1 MEGNMNAL
9 DGGLSRLLDLLTV
22 RPNANELLKTLET
35 DLLAKFKLSN
45 AIIFTLDSHNISKE
59 IYSNNLTLEEK
70 NNGGF
75 NSVLASI
82 LPTSNLTSLTDSKL
96 GRSSDDNF
104 LIIPISNGKSLKG
117 FILLELDC
125 AHLSAE
131 DLSLIEIMGKVCA
144 FYLLSELPELK
155 QSNSTEKIA
164 SQLQFSARQLQII
177 NGFVEGKTNHEL
189 AEDLGFSVSTVRHE
203 TMDIFRL
210 LGASDRKEAAKIAQ
224 ERSIV

>member
-1 MEGNMNAL
+1 M
-9 DGGLSRLLDLLTV
+9 LDLLTA

-70 NNGGF
+70 NKGGF

-82 LPTSNLTSLTDSKL
+82 LPTSNLASLTDSKL
-96 GRSSDDNF
+96 GRSSDDDF

-125 AHLSAE
+125 AQLSAE
-131 DLSLIEIMGKVCA
+131 NLSLIEIMGKVCA

>member
-1 MEGNMNAL
+1 MNAL
-9 DGGLSRLLDLLTV
+9 KDGLSRLLDLLTA
-22 RPNANELLKTLET
+22 RPNANELLKGLEN
-35 DLLAKFKLSN
+35 DFLAKFKPSN
-45 AIIFTLDSHNISKE
+45 AIIFTLDSHNLSKE
-59 IYSNNLTLEEK
+59 IYSNNPTLEDK

-82 LPTSNLTSLTDSKL
+82 LPTSNLASLTDSKL
-96 GRSSDDNF
+96 GKSSDDNF

-125 AHLSAE
+125 TQLSAE

-155 QSNSTEKIA
+155 QSNSIEKIA

-210 LGASDRKEAAKIAQ
+210 LGVSDRKEAAKIAQ

>member
-1 MEGNMNAL
+1 MNAL
-9 DGGLSRLLDLLTV
+9 KDGLSRLLDLLTA
-22 RPNANELLKTLET
+22 RPNANELLKGLEN
-35 DLLAKFKLSN
+35 DLLAKFKPSN

-59 IYSNNLTLEEK
+59 IYSNNPTLEDK

-82 LPTSNLTSLTDSKL
+82 LPLSNLTSLTDSKL
-96 GRSSDDNF
+96 GRSSDDDF

-125 AHLSAE
+125 AQLSAE

-155 QSNSTEKIA
+155 QSNSIEKIA

-224 ERSIV
+224 EKSIV

>member
-1 MEGNMNAL
+1 MNAL
-9 DGGLSRLLDLLTV
+9 KDGLSRLLDLLTA
-22 RPNANELLKTLET
+22 RPNANELLKSLEN
-35 DLLAKFKLSN
+35 DLLAKFKISN
-45 AIIFTLDSHNISKE
+45 AIIFTLDSHNTSKE
-59 IYSNNLTLEEK
+59 IYSNNLTLEDK

-82 LPTSNLTSLTDSKL
+82 LPTSNLATLTDSKL
-96 GRSSDDNF
+96 GKSSDDNF

-117 FILLELDC
+117 FILLELAC
-125 AHLSAE
+125 AQLSAE

-155 QSNSTEKIA
+155 QSISIEKIA

>member
-1 MEGNMNAL
+1 MNAL
-9 DGGLSRLLDLLTV
+9 DGGLSRLLDLLTA

-82 LPTSNLTSLTDSKL
+82 LPTSNLASLTDSKL

-125 AHLSAE
+125 AQLSAE

>member
-1 MEGNMNAL
+1 MDAL
-9 DGGLSRLLDLLTV
+9 KDGLSRLLDLLTA

-35 DLLAKFKLSN
+35 DLLAKFKISN

-59 IYSNNLTLEEK
+59 IYSNNLTLENK

-82 LPTSNLTSLTDSKL
+82 LPLSNLTSLTDSKL

-117 FILLELDC
+117 FILLELVC
-125 AHLSAE
+125 AQLSAE

-155 QSNSTEKIA
+155 QSNSIEKIA

>member
-1 MEGNMNAL
+1 M
-9 DGGLSRLLDLLTV
+9 LDLLTA

-82 LPTSNLTSLTDSKL
+82 LPTSNLASLTDSKL
-96 GRSSDDNF
+96 GRSSDDDF

-125 AHLSAE
+125 AQLSAE
-131 DLSLIEIMGKVCA
+131 NLSLIEIMGKVCA
-144 FYLLSELPELK
+144 LYLLSELPELK

>member
-1 MEGNMNAL
+1 LNAL
-9 DGGLSRLLDLLTV
+9 DGGLSRLLDLLTA

-82 LPTSNLTSLTDSKL
+82 LPTSNLASLTDSKL

-104 LIIPISNGKSLKG
+104 LITPISNGKSLKG

-125 AHLSAE
+125 AQLSAE
-131 DLSLIEIMGKVCA
+131 NLSLIEIMGKVCA

>member
-1 MEGNMNAL
+1 L
-9 DGGLSRLLDLLTV
+9 DFLTA
-22 RPNANELLKTLET
+22 RPNANELLKSLET

-45 AIIFTLDSHNISKE
+45 AIIFTLDSHNVSKE

-82 LPTSNLTSLTDSKL
+82 LPTSNLISLTDSKL

-117 FILLELDC
+117 FILLELTC
-125 AHLSAE
+125 AQLSAE

>member
-1 MEGNMNAL
+1 MNSL
-9 DGGLSRLLDLLTV
+9 DGGLSRLLDLLTA

-59 IYSNNLTLEEK
+59 IYSNNLTLEDK

-82 LPTSNLTSLTDSKL
+82 LPTSNLASLTDSKL
-96 GRSSDDNF
+96 GRSSDDDF

-125 AHLSAE
+125 AQLSAE
-131 DLSLIEIMGKVCA
+131 NLSLIEIMGKVCA

>member
-1 MEGNMNAL
+1 M
-9 DGGLSRLLDLLTV
+9 LDLLTA

-70 NNGGF
+70 NNDGF

-82 LPTSNLTSLTDSKL
+82 LPTSNLASLTDSKL
-96 GRSSDDNF
+96 GRSSDDDF

-125 AHLSAE
+125 AQLSAE
-131 DLSLIEIMGKVCA
+131 NLSLIEIMGKVCA

>member
-1 MEGNMNAL
+1 M
-9 DGGLSRLLDLLTV
+9 LDLLTA

-82 LPTSNLTSLTDSKL
+82 LPTSNLISLTDSKL

-125 AHLSAE
+125 AQLSAE
-131 DLSLIEIMGKVCA
+131 NLSLIEIMGKVCA

>member
-1 MEGNMNAL
+1 M
-9 DGGLSRLLDLLTV
+9 LDLLTA

-82 LPTSNLTSLTDSKL
+82 LPTSNLASLTDSKL
-96 GRSSDDNF
+96 GRSSDDDF

-125 AHLSAE
+125 AQLSAE
-131 DLSLIEIMGKVCA
+131 SLSLIEIMGKVCA

>member
-1 MEGNMNAL
+1 MNAL
-9 DGGLSRLLDLLTV
+9 KDGLSRLLDLLTA
-22 RPNANELLKTLET
+22 RPNANELLKGLEN
-35 DLLAKFKLSN
+35 DLLAKFKPSN
-45 AIIFTLDSHNISKE
+45 AIIFTLDSHNVSKE
-59 IYSNNLTLEEK
+59 IYSNNLTLEDK

-82 LPTSNLTSLTDSKL
+82 LPTSNLTSLTASKL

-125 AHLSAE
+125 AQLSAE
-131 DLSLIEIMGKVCA
+131 DLSLIEIMGKVSA

-155 QSNSTEKIA
+155 QSNSIEKIA

>member
-1 MEGNMNAL
+1 LNSL
-9 DGGLSRLLDLLTV
+9 DGGLSRLLDLLTA

-82 LPTSNLTSLTDSKL
+82 LPTSNLASLTDSKL
-96 GRSSDDNF
+96 GRSSDDDF

-125 AHLSAE
+125 AQLSAE
-131 DLSLIEIMGKVCA
+131 NLSLIEIMGKVCA

-164 SQLQFSARQLQII
+164 SLLQFSARQLQII

>member
-1 MEGNMNAL
+1 MNAL
-9 DGGLSRLLDLLTV
+9 KDGLSRLLDLLTA
-22 RPNANELLKTLET
+22 RPNANELLKGLET
-35 DLLAKFKLSN
+35 DLLAKFKPSN
-45 AIIFTLDSHNISKE
+45 AIIFTLDSHNFSKE
-59 IYSNNLTLEEK
+59 IYSNSSTLEDK

-82 LPTSNLTSLTDSKL
+82 LPTSNLATLTDSKL
-96 GRSSDDNF
+96 GKSSDDNF

-125 AHLSAE
+125 TQLSAE

-155 QSNSTEKIA
+155 QSNSIEKIA